1 MTNFYPPKIFSLFTS
16 LLFLSFAERKRE
28 GGKEVKKERR
38 NKVKTFAFYL
48 SEETKAAPLA
58 GSWLA
63 RRVAGPGPA
72 RLPG

>member
-16 LLFLSFAERKRE
+16 FLFLSFAERKRE

-38 NKVKTFAFYL
+38 NKVKMFVFYL
-48 SEETKAAPLA
+48 SEETKAAPL

-63 RRVAGPGPA
+63 RRVAGPGA
-72 RLPG
+72 ERLPG